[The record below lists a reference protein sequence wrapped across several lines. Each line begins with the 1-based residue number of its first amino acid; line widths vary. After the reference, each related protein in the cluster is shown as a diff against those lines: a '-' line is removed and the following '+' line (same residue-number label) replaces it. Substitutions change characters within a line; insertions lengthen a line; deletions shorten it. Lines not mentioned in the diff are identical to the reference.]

1 MKIVRVLCCF
11 LLVSFSCSKKQK
23 DRRNMNIP
31 EPEYPEMIR
40 KSDSNT
46 LTQPQI
52 DEATKQITKET
63 LEEVPEEITQK
74 TPTETFKNASKEA
87 IKIEQKETVKEAPKV
102 EKKQVSKIEE
112 KKVSID
118 TSGLIYTVQI
128 AAVDRKSEKFSAI
141 NNVITY
147 NENSLVKYSLGA
159 FKTLKEA
166 NKYRLQIN
174 KKYKGAFV
182 KALRNNVPVSIK

>member
-1 MKIVRVLCCF
+1 
-11 LLVSFSCSKKQK
+11 
-23 DRRNMNIP
+23 MNIP

-40 KSDSNT
+40 KPDNNSKS
-46 LTQPQI
+46 QPQI
-52 DEATKQITKET
+52 DEATKKVTKET
-63 LEEVPEEITQK
+63 LEEVPEEIIHK
-74 TPTETFKNASKEA
+74 TPTEAFKNTTKEA
-87 IKIEQKETVKEAPKV
+87 IKIVEKETVKEVPNV
-102 EKKQVSKIEE
+102 DKKQVFKVED

-128 AAVDRKSEKFSAI
+128 AAVDRESKKFSAI

-166 NKYRLQIN
+166 NNYRLQIN

-182 KALRNNVPVSIK
+182 KSLRNNVTVSIK

>member
-1 MKIVRVLCCF
+1 MKIARVLCCF
-11 LLVSFSCSKKQK
+11 LLISFSCSKKQK

-40 KSDSNT
+40 KSDNIKS
-46 LTQPQI
+46 QPQI

-63 LEEVPEEITQK
+63 LEEVPEEITKK
-74 TPTETFKNASKEA
+74 TPTEAV
-87 IKIEQKETVKEAPKV
+87 KIVQKETVKEAPKV
-102 EKKQVSKIEE
+102 EIKQVSKIEE

>member
-1 MKIVRVLCCF
+1 MKIARVLCCF

-63 LEEVPEEITQK
+63 LEEVPEEIINK
-74 TPTETFKNASKEA
+74 TPTEAVKVV
-87 IKIEQKETVKEAPKV
+87 QKETVKEAPKV

-182 KALRNNVPVSIK
+182 KALKNNVPVSIK

>member
-1 MKIVRVLCCF
+1 
-11 LLVSFSCSKKQK
+11 
-23 DRRNMNIP
+23 MNIP

-40 KSDSNT
+40 KPNNING
-46 LTQPQI
+46 QPKI
-52 DEATKQITKET
+52 DESTKQITKET
-63 LEEVPEEITQK
+63 LEEIPEEIIHK
-74 TPTETFKNASKEA
+74 TPTEAFKNTSKEA
-87 IKIEQKETVKEAPKV
+87 IKKVEKETVKE
-102 EKKQVSKIEE
+102 VSKVEE

-128 AAVDRKSEKFSAI
+128 AAVDRESKKFSTI

-166 NKYRLQIN
+166 NNYRLQIN
-174 KKYKGAFV
+174 KQYKGAFV
-182 KALRNNVPVSIK
+182 KALRNKVPVSIK